1 MKAISWNGP
10 SAGSVVDVEVAEA
23 VVVSRD
29 VVVVSGSAVVVIA
42 CVDGD
47 PHAATKSASAP
58 ARTTGL
64 IRNPF

>member
-1 MKAISWNGP
+1 MSR
-10 SAGSVVDVEVAEA
+10 SLEA
-23 VVVSRD
+23 VVVTRD

-47 PHAATKSASAP
+47 PHAAKKSASAP

>member
-10 SAGSVVDVEVAEA
+10 PAGSVVDVEVAEVL
-23 VVVSRD
+23 VVTRD
-29 VVVVSGSAVVVIA
+29 VVVVSGSAVVVVA

-47 PHAATKSASAP
+47 PHAATTSASAP
-58 ARTTGL
+58 ARTIGL